1 MSIALTLQCNGP
13 INLEMSNE
21 PMTEIESDRRAFRNN
36 TLYRA
41 SWIAGVPTI
50 IRARNIGD
58 SEVHFTIDAAQDRA
72 LPHENVI
79 ISHLKR
85 KFSLDLDL
93 SAFYGFVRGIPQLSH
108 FPKAQY
114 GLRPILKDS
123 LVEAL
128 CLAVMDQQV
137 NVAFAARLKR
147 QVLQAYGHCYK
158 VDDLDLWLFPHAK
171 ILAALDDHALTE
183 LQFTRQRSS
192 FVIGLARTFLD
203 NPTLGEMSGDDEDV
217 VSQLC
222 KLRGIGPW
230 TAEYAVI
237 NGMGLMNSIPA
248 ADIGLMRMVQ
258 KVYQLQSRPDAEQVR
273 KIGLNWSPWKG
284 LVTFYLWHQE
294 DREQQEASC

>member
-1 MSIALTLQCNGP
+1 MSISLTLQCNGP
-13 INLEMSNE
+13 INLEMCNQ
-21 PMTEIESDRRAFRNN
+21 PATEIERDRRAYQNN

-50 IRARNIGD
+50 IRAKNISN
-58 SEVHFTIDAAQDRA
+58 SEVQFTIDAAEDMP
-72 LPHENVI
+72 LPDESVI
-79 ISHLKR
+79 ISHLRR

-93 SAFYGFVRGIPQLSH
+93 PAFYAFVRGIPQLSH
-108 FPKAQY
+108 FPKAQH

-137 NVAFAARLKR
+137 NVAFAARLKHR
-147 QVLQAYGHCYK
+147 VMETYGHCYK
-158 VDDLDLWLFPHAK
+158 IDNLDLWLFPLAK
-171 ILAALDDHALTE
+171 TLAALEDHALTP

-192 FVIGLARTFLD
+192 FVIGLARTFLS
-203 NPTLGEMSGDDEDV
+203 NHSFGNMSGDDEDV
-217 VSQLC
+217 VNQLC

-237 NGMGLMNSIPA
+237 NGIGLMNSIPA

-273 KIGLNWSPWKG
+273 NIGMNWSPWKG

-294 DREQQEASC
+294 DLEQQES